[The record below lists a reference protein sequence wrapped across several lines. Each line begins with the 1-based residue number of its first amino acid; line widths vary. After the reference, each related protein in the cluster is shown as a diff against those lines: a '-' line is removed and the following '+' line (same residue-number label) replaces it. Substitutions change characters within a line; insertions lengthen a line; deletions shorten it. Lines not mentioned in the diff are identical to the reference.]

1 MHLAHP
7 QKEQYNP
14 TMEKISIEIPV
25 EILAAAQTS
34 PEELKRSLALAWY
47 RQGKISL
54 TQAATLATLPP
65 EEISA
70 LPETHFDLDEFLDW
84 ASHDLKTPLNAV
96 IGFSKVVLKGIDGPV
111 NETQATDLA
120 SVHANGQKMLTYMNH
135 LVDAARL
142 NRGDI
147 TLKSEEVEIATLVEE
162 ALARWNT
169 QNPAKQ
175 AFFLSLVAPASPKIL
190 ADPPRMR
197 QLLNDLFNFAALH
210 LENEGRLTLEMEA
223 SGPGWLVFQ
232 LRAIGLKSRAVPK
245 VDTELAAFVARGLIG
260 LHGGRVDLFVAR
272 RSRRRAG
279 AFFSA
284 NALTSGD
291 CQKKLGDFGLQHLL
305 TLEQTALISH
315 GLKDPLPAR
324 IPQNFSASGRPLR
337 FFCLGRTGA
346 RPTANLFL

>member
-1 MHLAHP
+1 
-7 QKEQYNP
+7 
-14 TMEKISIEIPV
+14 MEKISIEIPV

-260 LHGGRVDLFVAR
+260 LHGGRVDL
-272 RSRRRAG
+272 
-279 AFFSA
+279 
-284 NALTSGD
+284 
-291 CQKKLGDFGLQHLL
+291 LQ
-305 TLEQTALISH
+305 EEA
-315 GLKDPLPAR
+315 D
-324 IPQNFSASGRPLR
+324 
-337 FFCLGRTGA
+337 GA
-346 RPTANLFL
+346 RARFSLPTR